1 MNKKNLFKF
10 LTFFLVLVIS
20 FCITKIP
27 TSAGKIITDNG
38 TNYDTLTLSGTD
50 LVGTQTAYVVKNQ
63 ITKFTIKGTNEI
75 YSMVTPNE
83 MYYDKVDG
91 YFYVVEKGSTRK
103 GSEADPA
110 ILKINKTE
118 S

>member
-63 ITKFTIKGTNEI
+63 ITKLSCLSSFLLEVTI
-75 YSMVTPNE
+75 V
-83 MYYDKVDG
+83 
-91 YFYVVEKGSTRK
+91 
-103 GSEADPA
+103 SEE
-110 ILKINKTE
+110 L